1 MSLSRTDARKKAM
14 TILYQIFL
22 YEKNKIDYNFDE
34 VIKENL
40 DSIDNFVL
48 ELVHGVIDNKSD
60 IDNFA
65 NKYLDNWE
73 LRRLGLTDQAII
85 RIAIYELLYTDIDGK
100 VAIDEAINISKE
112 YCDEKIVKMI
122 NGVLDKI
129 NHMNDKK

>member
-14 TILYQIFL
+14 TILYQISL

-48 ELVHGVIDNKSD
+48 ELVQGVIDNKSD

-65 NKYLDNWE
+65 NKYIDNWE
-73 LRRLGLTDQAII
+73 L
-85 RIAIYELLYTDIDGK
+85 
-100 VAIDEAINISKE
+100 
-112 YCDEKIVKMI
+112 
-122 NGVLDKI
+122 
-129 NHMNDKK
+129 

>member
-14 TILYQIFL
+14 TILYQISL

-129 NHMNDKK
+129 YHMNDDK

>member
-14 TILYQIFL
+14 TILYQISL

-85 RIAIYELLYTDIDGK
+85 RIAIYELLYTNIDGK

-129 NHMNDKK
+129 YHMNDDK

>member
-1 MSLSRTDARKKAM
+1 MSLSRTDARKKTM
-14 TILYQIFL
+14 TILYQISL
-22 YEKNKIDYNFDE
+22 YEKNKIDYDFDE

-48 ELVHGVIDNKSD
+48 DLVHGVIDNKSS
-60 IDNFA
+60 IDELA
-65 NKYLDNWE
+65 DKYLDNWE

-112 YCDEKIVKMI
+112 YSDEKVVKMI

-129 NHMNDKK
+129 YHMYDNK

>member
-129 NHMNDKK
+129 YHMNDDK

>member
-14 TILYQIFL
+14 TILYQISL
-22 YEKNKIDYNFDE
+22 YEKNKIDYDFDE

-48 ELVHGVIDNKSD
+48 ELVHGVIDNKSN
-60 IDNFA
+60 IDELA
-65 NKYLDNWE
+65 DKYLDNWE

-112 YCDEKIVKMI
+112 YSDEKVVKMI

-129 NHMNDKK
+129 YHMNDNK

>member
-14 TILYQIFL
+14 TILYQISL

-48 ELVHGVIDNKSD
+48 ELVHGAIDNKSD

-129 NHMNDKK
+129 YHMNDKK

>member
-14 TILYQIFL
+14 TILYQISL
-22 YEKNKIDYNFDE
+22 YEKNKIDYDFDE

-48 ELVHGVIDNKSD
+48 ELVHGVIDNKSN
-60 IDNFA
+60 IDA
-65 NKYLDNWE
+65 LADTYLDNWE

-112 YCDEKIVKMI
+112 YSDEKVVKMI

-129 NHMNDKK
+129 YHMNDNK

>member
-14 TILYQIFL
+14 TILYQISL

-129 NHMNDKK
+129 YHMNDKK

>member
-1 MSLSRTDARKKAM
+1 MSLSRTDARKKTM
-14 TILYQIFL
+14 TILYQISL
-22 YEKNKIDYNFDE
+22 YEKNKIDYDFDE

-48 ELVHGVIDNKSD
+48 DLVHGVIDNKSS
-60 IDNFA
+60 IDELA
-65 NKYLDNWE
+65 DKYLDNWE

-112 YCDEKIVKMI
+112 YSDEKVVKMI

-129 NHMNDKK
+129 YHMNDNK

>member
-14 TILYQIFL
+14 TILYQISL
-22 YEKNKIDYNFDE
+22 YEKNKISYDFDE

-48 ELVHGVIDNKSD
+48 ELVHGVIDNKSN
-60 IDNFA
+60 IDELA
-65 NKYLDNWE
+65 DKYLDNWE

-112 YCDEKIVKMI
+112 YSDEKVVKMI

-129 NHMNDKK
+129 YHMNDNK

>member
-14 TILYQIFL
+14 TILYQISL

-85 RIAIYELLYTDIDGK
+85 RIAIYELLYTNIDGK

-129 NHMNDKK
+129 YHMNDKK

>member
-14 TILYQIFL
+14 TILYQISL
-22 YEKNKIDYNFDE
+22 YEKNKIDYDFDE

-48 ELVHGVIDNKSD
+48 ELVHGVIDNKGN
-60 IDNFA
+60 IDKLA
-65 NKYLDNWE
+65 DKYLDNWE

-112 YCDEKIVKMI
+112 YSDEKVVKMI

-129 NHMNDKK
+129 YHMNDNK

>member
-1 MSLSRTDARKKAM
+1 MSLSRTDARKRAM
-14 TILYQIFL
+14 TILYQISL
-22 YEKNKIDYNFDE
+22 YEKNKIDYDFDE

-48 ELVHGVIDNKSD
+48 ELVHGVIDNKSS
-60 IDNFA
+60 IDELA
-65 NKYLDNWE
+65 DKYLDNWE

-100 VAIDEAINISKE
+100 VVIDEAINISKE
-112 YCDEKIVKMI
+112 YSDEKVVKMI

-129 NHMNDKK
+129 YHMNDNK

>member
-14 TILYQIFL
+14 TILYQISL

-48 ELVHGVIDNKSD
+48 ELVHGVINNKSD

-85 RIAIYELLYTDIDGK
+85 RIAIYELLYTDIAGK

-112 YCDEKIVKMI
+112 YSDEKIVKMI

-129 NHMNDKK
+129 YHMNDNK